1 MISKGRRTGAGRQ
14 VLAMVGLALGFV
26 LMLDVGGAVRAQT
39 ATDPLTGLARRPEV
53 GGTYQQR
60 DSNRPLIASSNDIE
74 ILRHR
79 DFAGKPCLTLGG
91 YARPFT
97 TNQNLFDHVIAVE
110 NSCPKAIKLQL
121 CYFKTTECLSVEVPG
136 YARKEAILGTM
147 PSQKDFRYE
156 FREKF

>member
-1 MISKGRRTGAGRQ
+1 MIEKNGQQVTRLQTLAAGRAIGL
-14 VLAMVGLALGFV
+14 VLLLGF
-26 LMLDVGGAVRAQT
+26 AAAAHAET

-53 GGTYQQR
+53 GGTYRQPDR
-60 DSNRPLIASSNDIE
+60 NRPLIGSSNDIE

-79 DFAGKPCLTLGG
+79 DFAGKPCLTFGG

-97 TNQNLFDHVIAVE
+97 TNPNLFDHVVAIE
-110 NSCPKAIKLQL
+110 NSCPNPIKLQL
-121 CYFKTTECLSVEVPG
+121 CYYKSPECLSLEVSG
-136 YARKEAILGTM
+136 YARKEAVLGTM